1 MGKII
6 AAPTAGSCGILPAA
20 LLSVREELGLSEDRT
35 TMALFVSAGIGL
47 VIAQRA
53 CVSGTQG
60 GCQAECGSVAA
71 HGNFIK

>member
-6 AAPTAGSCGILPAA
+6 AAPTAGSCGILLAA

-53 CVSGTQG
+53 CVSGAQG
-60 GCQAECGSVAA
+60 SCQAECGSAAA